1 MMFKSKQDESGG
13 AELGRRISELRKEK
27 GWTQEQLAEMLNVSP
42 QAVSKWEN
50 GNSCPDIT
58 LLPVIAKLFSV
69 TVDDLFGVVKAP
81 VVTVQDESARRKADD
96 MVLRVRVLSVQGDKV
111 NINLPMKLVKAGLKI
126 GDSAMSMPK
135 VKAAMGDAD
144 IDLEAIIEAV
154 ESGVTGK
161 LVEVESSDG
170 DIVEITVE

>member
-1 MMFKSKQDESGG
+1 MVFKSKQEESG
-13 AELGRRISELRKEK
+13 AADLGRRISKLRKEK

-58 LLPVIAKLFSV
+58 LLPVIAKLFGV
-69 TVDDLFGVVKAP
+69 TVDELFGVVKSP
-81 VVTVQDESARRKADD
+81 VVAVQDEGSRRKADE
-96 MVLRVRVLSVQGDKV
+96 MVLRIRVLSIQGDKV

-126 GDSAMSMPK
+126 GESAMSMPK